1 MRLLVFCG
9 DLLLSDTRELLSNAR
24 LFIRAGFEGDP
35 VSFESGWFPIF
46 YLRLFAPHTLSSSFL
61 PLLLHGYGH
70 SVAYLGP
77 WAVSHRR
84 SKNIRGVRTKGT
96 GRFVSEDSLSG
107 VYLYLLDLGLTP
119 DPPVQHPCKI

>member
-61 PLLLHGYGH
+61 SPPLTRVWPQRCL
-70 SVAYLGP
+70 P
-77 WAVSHRR
+77 
-84 SKNIRGVRTKGT
+84 RTMDGI
-96 GRFVSEDSLSG
+96 S
-107 VYLYLLDLGLTP
+107 
-119 DPPVQHPCKI
+119 PPI